1 VRTMSASSPTPR
13 VLLVDDDEELCALL
27 AEYLGRFGL
36 AVVAAHEAEQALRAF
51 RAQPPEALVLD
62 VMLPGQDGFSL
73 LRRIRETSRCPVVM
87 LTARGD
93 VADRV
98 MGLELGADDY
108 LPKPFDPRE
117 LAARLQAVLRRA
129 QGPGPEER
137 VRAGELELDG
147 AAHAATLR
155 GRPLE
160 LTTAEYELL
169 GILVRSRGRV
179 LSRDRILDQ
188 TRGLEWES
196 FDRSVDVLVSRLR
209 HKLGDDPRRPTYIQT
224 VWGKGYRFRGD
235 DGA

>member
-1 VRTMSASSPTPR
+1 MPPAGPR
-13 VLLVDDDEELCALL
+13 ILLVDDDAELCALL
-27 AEYLGRFGL
+27 TEYLGRFGL
-36 AVVAAHEAEQALRAF
+36 TVSTAGDPEQALRAF
-51 RAQPPEALVLD
+51 RAQPPDVLVLD

-73 LRRIRETSRCPVVM
+73 LRRVREISRCPVVM

-98 MGLELGADDY
+98 LGLELGADDY

-117 LAARLQAVLRRA
+117 LVARIQAVVRRA

-147 AAHAATLR
+147 AAHAARLR
-155 GRPLE
+155 GRPLS
-160 LTTAEYELL
+160 LTTAEYQLL
-169 GILVRSRGRV
+169 NLLVRNRGRV
-179 LSRDRILDQ
+179 LSRDRILDE
-188 TRGLEWES
+188 TRGLEWEA

-209 HKLGDDPRRPTYIQT
+209 HKLGDDPRRPTFIKT

-235 DGA
+235 DGE